1 MKEKKIQIKEGI
13 TLHYIP
19 TNKFKNN
26 MLAVFLTTPLDRKT
40 VTWNSLLTAVLRR
53 GTKTMPSQEKISEN
67 LEKMYGASFDCGVEK
82 TGDNQVLKFYMES
95 LNNEFLPEKE
105 NLLQESIDILLEV
118 VWNPY
123 LENGAFS
130 REYVE
135 GEKHTIKQ
143 LIEGKIDDKAKYA
156 VERTTE
162 LMYQNK
168 PYGLYKFGYLE
179 DLESITPENLYTHYQ
194 KLLQECKIDIFASG
208 DINKE
213 ELVSMLMQN
222 EQIQK
227 LQDRKP
233 NFICHADAS
242 ELETP
247 KTPNK
252 VTESMNVSQGKL
264 ILGMYVDSKKPDD
277 KYVALLYNAILGG
290 NANSKLF
297 QNVREKASLAYT
309 ASSSYIRPK
318 NIIFIKCGIEIEN
331 EAKALDIIEK
341 QLQDIKKGEFSE
353 EEIEICKKQIIS
365 AIKGIPEGQDTEII
379 YYYGQE
385 IAGENV
391 SLEEYI
397 QKVNAVT
404 KQDIIALAQ
413 MINVHTIYF
422 LKD

>member
-1 MKEKKIQIKEGI
+1 
-13 TLHYIP
+13 
-19 TNKFKNN
+19 
-26 MLAVFLTTPLDRKT
+26 
-40 VTWNSLLTAVLRR
+40 
-53 GTKTMPSQEKISEN
+53 
-67 LEKMYGASFDCGVEK
+67 
-82 TGDNQVLKFYMES
+82 
-95 LNNEFLPEKE
+95 
-105 NLLQESIDILLEV
+105 
-118 VWNPY
+118 
-123 LENGAFS
+123 
-130 REYVE
+130 
-135 GEKHTIKQ
+135 
-143 LIEGKIDDKAKYA
+143 
-156 VERTTE
+156 
-162 LMYQNK
+162 MYQNQ

-208 DINKE
+208 DIDKE

-233 NFICHADAS
+233 NFIGHADAS
-242 ELETP
+242 ELEIP

-331 EAKALDIIEK
+331 EAKTLEIIEK

-391 SLEEYI
+391 SLKEYI

-413 MINVHTIYF
+413 MINVHTVYF

>member
-1 MKEKKIQIKEGI
+1 MSEQSI
-13 TLHYIP
+13 
-19 TNKFKNN
+19 
-26 MLAVFLTTPLDRKT
+26 
-40 VTWNSLLTAVLRR
+40 NSLNIPSIQNNKPIHFQQNPVPAMQGSTAMQGVPKNVGDTELGNRVKNSSDMATSPYTLPVGL
-53 GTKTMPSQEKISEN
+53 GTWYIIAQGM
-67 LEKMYGASFDCGVEK
+67 D
-82 TGDNQVLKFYMES
+82 KFSKKCNGTYD
-95 LNNEFLPEKE
+95 
-105 NLLQESIDILLEV
+105 ESIL
-118 VWNPY
+118 
-123 LENGAFS
+123 
-130 REYVE
+130 
-135 GEKHTIKQ
+135 
-143 LIEGKIDDKAKYA
+143 GKITGKADK
-156 VERTTE
+156 
-162 LMYQNK
+162 L
-168 PYGLYKFGYLE
+168 
-179 DLESITPENLYTHYQ
+179 S
-194 KLLQECKIDIFASG
+194 
-208 DINKE
+208 
-213 ELVSMLMQN
+213 
-222 EQIQK
+222 
-227 LQDRKP
+227 
-233 NFICHADAS
+233 
-242 ELETP
+242 
-247 KTPNK
+247 NK

-331 EAKALDIIEK
+331 EAKTLEIIEK

-413 MINVHTIYF
+413 MINVHTVYF